1 MVASWR
7 RDSPWLA
14 LVLLMAI
21 STVGFIDRI
30 VVNVLVEP
38 IKSEFQL
45 SDTQVSFMGMAFT
58 VLNIGVGLIVAR
70 FAERVRRLSLI
81 SVGTLAWSAAT
92 AACGWAGSWIQLLV
106 ARMGVGLGE
115 AIGLPSLQSVI
126 SDYFP
131 ANKRGLAISVLMLA
145 PPIGAFVGFVGGGW
159 IAQEFD
165 WRFTFL
171 IAAVPGVLLG
181 VLAWLFIAEPP
192 RGRHDIGA
200 GDDVPPMSAVLRRLF
215 ALPSARN
222 LVFGS
227 AFAAMLGFGL
237 NYFFTSLMIR
247 KFELGL
253 AEAGLYSGLIASL
266 PAALSVVGSGW
277 LADRLSA
284 KGPSAYA
291 LIPAIC
297 LIIGGPLYVL
307 AITRDSL
314 PLLLGLISVTTFLT
328 FGYLGVTYAA
338 LQNLMHPRM
347 RATTSAVLNVVYGI
361 ASALGPILLGA
372 LSDRMSLDY
381 GPAQGLAVAMAITGA
396 LYVWAGLHY
405 LLAARRLGRDTL
417 AITGA
422 PDTMSIH

>member
-1 MVASWR
+1 MAVSMR

-21 STVGFIDRI
+21 STVGFVDRI

-38 IKSEFQL
+38 IKGEFEL

-58 VLNIGVGLIVAR
+58 VLNIGVGLVVAR
-70 FAERVRRLSLI
+70 YAERVRRLSLI
-81 SVGTLAWSAAT
+81 SVGTVLWSAAT
-92 AACGWAGSWIQLLV
+92 AACGWAGSWVQLLV

-131 ANKRGLAISVLMLA
+131 ANRRGLAISVLMLA

-171 IAAVPGVLLG
+171 IAAVPGLLLG
-181 VLAWLFIAEPP
+181 VLAWLFVAEPP
-192 RGRHDIGA
+192 RGRHDAGA
-200 GDDVPPMSAVLRRLF
+200 GDEVPPIGAVLRRLF
-215 ALPSARN
+215 GLASARN
-222 LVFGS
+222 LVIGS
-227 AFAAMLGFGL
+227 ALAAMFGFGL

-247 KFELGL
+247 KFEVGL

-284 KGPSAYA
+284 ARGPAAYA
-291 LIPAIC
+291 LIPAVC
-297 LIIGGPLYVL
+297 LLIGGPLYVL

-347 RATTSAVLNVVYGI
+347 RATCSAILNVVYGL
-361 ASALGPILLGA
+361 ASAFGPILLGA
-372 LSDRMSLDY
+372 LSDRMALDY

-405 LLAARRLGRDTL
+405 LAAARRLPADT
-417 AITGA
+417 AAVAGA
-422 PDTMSIH
+422 A